1 MPLSNMRETHKER
14 LGKCIKSIFLSSTG
28 KSATTCRTGLMPNGL
43 ILVASGERVP
53 DFVWQAAAGE
63 VVIGLA
69 AET

>member
-1 MPLSNMRETHKER
+1 MPLSNIKETRKER
-14 LGKCIKSIFLSSTG
+14 LGKCIKRIFLSSTG
-28 KSATTCRTGLMPNGL
+28 KAAMTCRTGLMPDRL

-69 AET
+69 AGT